1 MATKTH
7 RELLPNCLRD
17 LKGRPSYGTGDQAEL
32 RFEPGFPVGISGSCS
47 VYTGRRSLIPRV
59 AVTGGCGLSS
69 CGSRFNFRTLT
80 APTAPTTSL
89 NSASAAI
96 VLDVTSMAFDVTPC
110 NGAEVDKR
118 LVPGG
123 SCGVVAVGWRAREE
137 TTSSMPRTAAP

>member
-7 RELLPNCLRD
+7 KELLPNCLRD

-59 AVTGGCGLSS
+59 AVTGVCGLSS
-69 CGSRFNFRTLT
+69 SGSRFNFRSRT
-80 APTAPTTSL
+80 AQTAQTTSVK
-89 NSASAAI
+89 SASAAI
-96 VLDVTSMAFDVTPC
+96 VLDVTSMAFDLTPC

-118 LVPGG
+118 LVRCGF
-123 SCGVVAVGWRAREE
+123 CGVVAVGWGSEE
-137 TTSSMPRTAAP
+137 GRVGEQSR